1 MSEDRVCQ
9 GYKVIKSERVGLVEI
24 VLAHNSKAPSPYG
37 TWKAYAHS
45 NFQDFAYGNYFG
57 SLERAEADFERRT
70 AELRES
76 VRPPVPRHKPD
87 SHDKGGGR

>member
-24 VLAHNSKAPSPYG
+24 VLAHNPKAPSPYV

-45 NFQDFAYGNYFG
+45 GFQDFAFGNYFG
-57 SLERAEADFERRT
+57 SLERAELDFQRRVT
-70 AELRES
+70 ELRENA
-76 VRPPVPRHKPD
+76 RPPVPRKPD
-87 SHDKGGGR
+87 GHDRGGGR